1 MHSASTRLLAI
12 DTSTRTV
19 GLALYDGTQVL
30 AESTW
35 VSHDH
40 HTVELAPAVAEA
52 LKKCGLSAADL
63 GALAVATG
71 PGSFTGLRIGMAL
84 AKGIALVQHIPLIGI
99 PSLDILAASQ
109 PPADLPLV
117 ALLRTGRGRL
127 AAGWYLCGKENRGDK
142 ENRGGKEDRAQED
155 RWQPASQV
163 EVLTPQDLAQRIHTP
178 TLVCGELTAE
188 ERQLLAR
195 KHKNVI
201 LASPAL
207 SLRRP
212 SYLAELAWKRWQAGQ
227 IDDPASLAPTYLHYS
242 RGSEHN
248 ETIPG

>member
-40 HTVELAPAVAEA
+40 HTVELAPAVTDAF
-52 LKKCGLSAADL
+52 KKCGLSAADL

-84 AKGIALVQHIPLIGI
+84 AKGIALAQHIPLVGI

-127 AAGWYLCGKENRGDK
+127 AAGWYLCNKEK
-142 ENRGGKEDRAQED
+142 EEP
-155 RWQPASQV
+155 WQPASQV
-163 EVLTPQDLAQRIHTP
+163 EVLTPQELVQRIRIP
-178 TLVCGELTAE
+178 TLVCGELTTE
-188 ERQLLAR
+188 ERQLLER
-195 KHKNVI
+195 KHKSSDLNRNVV
-201 LASPAL
+201 LASPAQC
-207 SLRRP
+207 LRRP
-212 SYLAELAWKRWQAGQ
+212 AYLAELAWKRWQSGQ
-227 IDDPASLAPTYLHYS
+227 VDDPASIAPTYLHYTS
-242 RGSEHN
+242 GKEASEA
-248 ETIPG
+248 IPG